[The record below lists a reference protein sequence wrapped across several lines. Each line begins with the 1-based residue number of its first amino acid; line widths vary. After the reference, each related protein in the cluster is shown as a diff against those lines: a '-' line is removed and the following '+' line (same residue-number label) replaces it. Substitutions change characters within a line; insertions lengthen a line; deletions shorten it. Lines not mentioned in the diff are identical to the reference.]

1 MGRTLEALVIFD
13 VSVVDLSVEKP
24 NIMGEV
30 IHPHVWGFTQDLPYS
45 ASGRP
50 SLTETSMGQTELLRT
65 GMVHIW
71 TDVFNRLKKSYN
83 LLCIPTYKPF
93 RVPEWR
99 NTQWVGPLPF
109 PTVS

>member
-71 TDVFNRLKKSYN
+71 TDVFNRLKKKVT
-83 LLCIPTYKPF
+83 TYCVF
-93 RVPEWR
+93 
-99 NTQWVGPLPF
+99 
-109 PTVS
+109 